1 MQNSQALNLKEME
14 TIVGGYGQGDCLAT
28 IAGTAATGVKGGAT
42 AGAIATTGPF
52 AGVGALAG
60 AVSGGNLGYY
70 CWWFSM
76 PSWVCIRR
84 RIIL

>member
-42 AGAIATTGPF
+42 AGE
-52 AGVGALAG
+52 
-60 AVSGGNLGYY
+60 
-70 CWWFSM
+70 
-76 PSWVCIRR
+76 
-84 RIIL
+84 

>member
-1 MQNSQALNLKEME
+1 MQNSQALNFKEME

-60 AVSGGNLGYY
+60 AVSGGTLGITAGGLA
-70 CWWFSM
+70 CLVGFA
-76 PSWVCIRR
+76 
-84 RIIL
+84 LGGE

>member
-42 AGAIATTGPF
+42 ATTGPF

-60 AVSGGNLGYY
+60 AVSGGTLGITAGGLA
-70 CWWFSM
+70 CLVGFA
-76 PSWVCIRR
+76 
-84 RIIL
+84 LGGE